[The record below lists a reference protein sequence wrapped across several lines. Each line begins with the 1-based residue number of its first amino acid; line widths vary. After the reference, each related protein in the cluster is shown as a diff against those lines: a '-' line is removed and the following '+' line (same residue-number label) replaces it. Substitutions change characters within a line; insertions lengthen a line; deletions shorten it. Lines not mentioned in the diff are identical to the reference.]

1 MDKLA
6 LILVVALATYATRLA
21 GLTLRGRR
29 IPPLLDRFLAYIPIS
44 VFAALIAPNLGVGT
58 GQMAPR
64 LIGVVAA
71 ALVVLRV
78 RWMWA
83 GLIAGMAAYW
93 LARAV
98 IGL

>member
-6 LILVVALATYATRLA
+6 LILVVAVATYATRVV
-21 GLTLRGRR
+21 GLTLRGNR
-29 IPPLLDRFLAYIPIS
+29 IPPLLDRFLSYIPIA
-44 VFAALIAPNLGVGT
+44 VFAALIAPNLGIGT

-64 LIGVVAA
+64 LIGVVMA

-78 RWMWA
+78 RWLWA
-83 GLIAGMAAYW
+83 GLVAGMAAYW

-98 IGL
+98 LGS

>member
-6 LILVVALATYATRLA
+6 LILVVAVATYATRLA
-21 GLTLRGRR
+21 GLTLRGSR
-29 IPPLLDRFLAYIPIS
+29 IPPLLDRFLAYIPIA
-44 VFAALIAPNLGVGT
+44 VFAALIAPNLGIGT
-58 GQMAPR
+58 SQMAPR

-78 RWMWA
+78 RWLWA
-83 GLIAGMAAYW
+83 GLVAGMAAYW

-98 IGL
+98 MGS